1 MAEMT
6 QNEYLMYKG
15 KPLVKCGK
23 ELYYGSMADK
33 YIIQIEIV
41 ESKEI
46 DGVDTPTKL
55 NIRLMYTDEDI
66 RLKDRIVKTSEKD
79 SLFRAIE
86 IGSIWLERALS
97 K

>member
-1 MAEMT
+1 MAEVT
-6 QNEYLMYKG
+6 QNEYLLYKG

-33 YIIQIEIV
+33 YIIHIEIV
-41 ESKEI
+41 ESKDV

-55 NIRLMYTDEDI
+55 AVRLMYTDEDI
-66 RLKDRIVKTSEKD
+66 RLKDRIIKTSEKD